1 MNMMNY
7 KAYLGTVEYSPEDHC
22 LFGKLAFIR
31 DLVTYEAETIPD
43 LEVQFKSAVDD
54 YLADC
59 EAQGI
64 TPNKPCK
71 GVFNVRTGPELHRE
85 AVIAAKDQSLNAFVC
100 EALREKV
107 ERCYAQAVD

>member
-7 KAYLGTVEYSPEDHC
+7 KDYFGSVEYSPEDHC

-31 DLVTYEAETIPD
+31 DLVTYEAATIPD
-43 LEVQFKSAVDD
+43 LEAGFRSAVDD

-59 EAQGI
+59 QSRGI
-64 TPNKPCK
+64 KPNMPCK
-71 GVFNVRTGPELHRE
+71 GVFNVRTGPELHRA

-107 ERCYAQAVD
+107 ERCNAVV